1 MASSNAFVSL
11 AASEVGAPQ
20 PQFAA
25 ASGTTRAVMRDAVM
39 SARETLEPPADSM
52 ESTVGTGASL
62 AAGAQDLH
70 PPQEMANA
78 PELDVR
84 EANIYLLDDEM
95 ANVVLLQRMLQ
106 GAGYKNL
113 RSATDSRQGMRECIE
128 NPPDLL
134 MLDLMMPHLDGYAVM
149 ETLRAA
155 WGMDNPIPILVLTAD
170 ASRAACRR
178 ALMLGAS
185 DFVNKPIDMMEMRL
199 RARNLLGTRLLA
211 QKLRAV
217 NAQLEERVRERTRD
231 LERINL
237 DLQES
242 QTEALEK
249 LAQAA
254 EFRDDDTGEHI
265 QRVGNGAGL
274 LARQLG
280 LSSRESDLIRRA
292 APLHDIGKIAI
303 PDSILLK
310 PGKLTNEEFDAMKTH
325 AKTGAELLSRSRS
338 PLMQRAEII
347 ARTHH
352 ERFDGTGYPANL
364 AGENIPI
371 EGRIAAVIDVF
382 DALTHERPYKAAWP
396 IEEALGE
403 IQKCAGAHF
412 DPRVVEAFC
421 QLNHASLI

>member
-1 MASSNAFVSL
+1 MVSSMSNSANGFAAPGAPETAFAPQSRFVASSLDPAPNAAGVQS
-11 AASEVGAPQ
+11 
-20 PQFAA
+20 
-25 ASGTTRAVMRDAVM
+25 RDARHHEGPDLDACG
-39 SARETLEPPADSM
+39 AR
-52 ESTVGTGASL
+52 
-62 AAGAQDLH
+62 
-70 PPQEMANA
+70 
-78 PELDVR
+78 
-84 EANIYLLDDEM
+84 IYLLDDEM

-106 GAGYKNL
+106 GAGYTNL
-113 RSATDSRQGMRECIE
+113 QSATDSRQGLRECIE

-155 WGMDNPIPILVLTAD
+155 WGPDNAIPILVLTAD

-178 ALMLGAS
+178 ALSLGAS

-199 RARNLLGTRLLA
+199 RARNLLNSRLLD
-211 QKLRAV
+211 QKLRAA
-217 NAQLEERVRERTRD
+217 NAQLEARVTERTRD

-237 DLQES
+237 DLQQA

-249 LAQAA
+249 LALAA

-265 QRVGNGAGL
+265 ERVGAGAAL

-280 LSSRESDLIRRA
+280 LSTHEADLIGRA

-310 PGKLTNEEFDAMKTH
+310 PGKLTNDEFDQMKTH
-325 AKTGAELLSRSRS
+325 AATGAALLSQSRS

-352 ERFDGTGYPANL
+352 ERFDGSGYPMKL
-364 AGENIPI
+364 AGEEIPI

-396 IEEALGE
+396 IADALAE
-403 IQKCAGAHF
+403 ICKCAGAHF
-412 DPRVVEAFC
+412 DPRVVAAFC
-421 QLNHASLI
+421 ELDHASLI

>member
-1 MASSNAFVSL
+1 MVSSMSNPSSGF
-11 AASEVGAPQ
+11 AAPGAAEAVFAPQ
-20 PQFAA
+20 SQFLANSVIA
-25 ASGTTRAVMRDAVM
+25 N
-39 SARETLEPPADSM
+39 SANADSHSKGM
-52 ESTVGTGASL
+52 SHHEGPALDACGA
-62 AAGAQDLH
+62 
-70 PPQEMANA
+70 
-78 PELDVR
+78 R
-84 EANIYLLDDEM
+84 IYLLDDEM

-106 GAGYKNL
+106 GAGYTNL
-113 RSATDSRQGMRECIE
+113 QSATDSRQGLRECIE

-149 ETLRAA
+149 EALRAA
-155 WGMDNPIPILVLTAD
+155 WGPDNAIPILVLTAD

-178 ALMLGAS
+178 ALSLGAS

-199 RARNLLGTRLLA
+199 RARNLLNSRLLD
-211 QKLRAV
+211 QKLRAA
-217 NAQLEERVRERTRD
+217 NAQLEARVTERTRD

-237 DLQES
+237 DLQQA

-249 LAQAA
+249 LALAA

-265 QRVGNGAGL
+265 ERVGAGAAL

-280 LSSRESDLIRRA
+280 LSAHEADLIGRA

-310 PGKLTNEEFDAMKTH
+310 PGKLTNDEFDQMKTH
-325 AKTGAELLSRSRS
+325 AATGAALLSQSRS

-352 ERFDGTGYPANL
+352 ERFDGSGYPMKL
-364 AGENIPI
+364 AGEEIPI

-382 DALTHERPYKAAWP
+382 DALTHERPYKAAWS
-396 IEEALGE
+396 IADALAE
-403 IQKCAGAHF
+403 ICKCAGAHF

-421 QLNHASLI
+421 ELDHASLI